1 MTEPLGPTLRKR
13 RDFGAT
19 LSDTFS
25 FIRAHARTLA
35 LLYALFV
42 VPFLLVAT
50 LLGADAFPALY
61 AALSAGFDGLLPRV
75 TPLLPGLLFS
85 GLAYITA
92 STLYPTLVYLCMR
105 RADEAPATAPTVRD
119 CTRGLVPKTLL
130 NLAYVVTLVLALAVG
145 AIVAIIPVIGILAYL
160 PAVIWL
166 VVCFTILTP
175 VAILEDLPFPAAF
188 RRAIRLVAGR
198 WWYTVGVVA
207 VIGLVCYGLSM
218 AVSFAVNTVTGMA
231 SINFVDPEKDLARF
245 FDRDRILVAGLSF
258 TLQQVFYLVL
268 HVGMGM
274 HYYSLAEEKDARG
287 LEARLDQLGSGRP
300 GPSAAHPE
308 EQY

>member
-1 MTEPLGPTLRKR
+1 MTEPRGPILRKR

-19 LSDTFS
+19 IGDTFA

-35 LLYALFV
+35 LLYVLFV
-42 VPFLLVAT
+42 VPLLLVAT
-50 LLGADAFPALY
+50 LLGADAFPDIY
-61 AALSAGFDGLLPRV
+61 TALSAGLDGLLPRV
-75 TPLLPGLLFS
+75 APLLPGILL
-85 GLAYITA
+85 GALAYITA

-105 RADEAPATAPTVRD
+105 RADEAPDTLPSVRD
-119 CTRGLVPKTLL
+119 CTRGLLPKTLL
-130 NLAYVVTLVLALAVG
+130 NLAYIVTLVIALALG
-145 AIVAIIPVIGILAYL
+145 ALVAIIPVIGILAYL

-175 VAILEDLPFPAAF
+175 VATLEDLPFPAAF

-207 VIGLVCYGLSM
+207 VIGLVCYALSLAIGL
-218 AVSFAVNTVTGMA
+218 AVDTVTGMA
-231 SINFVDPEKDLARF
+231 SINFIDPEKDLARF

-287 LEARLDQLGSGRP
+287 LEARLDRLGSSRP
-300 GPSAAHPE
+300 GAAADHPE